1 MADMDATKSIEID
14 GYTSERLD
22 EIRASV
28 AELEQLTGFQVEG
41 FPGFDLKNDEHLI
54 HSLIGTTARTLR
66 LMVEEARRG

>member
-1 MADMDATKSIEID
+1 MADMDATKSIAID

-28 AELEQLTGFQVEG
+28 AELNALTGFEIEA
-41 FPGFDLKNDEHLI
+41 FAGFDVQNDEHLI